1 MTISSSGPKE
11 ERTVSDRV
19 RRRVRLAREQDG
31 KTANKSKGANAH
43 VAIVRM
49 IQREGSSLPL
59 LLAEH
64 PAKAA
69 RGRHDGAR
77 TATAL
82 KRRLRWIQFTRR
94 KRPAGHLCFLPLS

>member
-49 IQREGSSLPL
+49 IQREGVT
-59 LLAEH
+59 H
-64 PAKAA
+64 
-69 RGRHDGAR
+69 
-77 TATAL
+77 
-82 KRRLRWIQFTRR
+82 
-94 KRPAGHLCFLPLS
+94 